1 MRCAGE
7 AFRQSVV
14 GSLPLRRGAPMRTSG
29 VQLGG
34 SLAGKLSFR
43 PSSIFQS
50 EDFASGVGRGRRCL
64 RRAIAASG
72 RTDVR
77 RFDIM
82 APARQRTRYPRR
94 GGATRRSSRNAKTI
108 NAMPNTR
115 AKAPSHQVRTTA
127 PAKGAT
133 IIRMP

>member
-1 MRCAGE
+1 MRA
-7 AFRQSVV
+7 
-14 GSLPLRRGAPMRTSG
+14 SG

-82 APARQRTRYPRR
+82 APAAPQRTRYPRR

>member
-1 MRCAGE
+1 
-7 AFRQSVV
+7 
-14 GSLPLRRGAPMRTSG
+14 MRTSG

-50 EDFASGVGRGRRCL
+50 EDFASDVGRRCL
-64 RRAIAASG
+64 RRAVAASG

-82 APARQRTRYPRR
+82 APADALSAPW
-94 GGATRRSSRNAKTI
+94 RSDKTI
-108 NAMPNTR
+108 QSERQDDQCDAEYEG
-115 AKAPSHQVRTTA
+115 
-127 PAKGAT
+127 KGAEPT
-133 IIRMP
+133 R

>member
-1 MRCAGE
+1 MRA
-7 AFRQSVV
+7 
-14 GSLPLRRGAPMRTSG
+14 SG

-50 EDFASGVGRGRRCL
+50 EDFASDVGRRCL
-64 RRAIAASG
+64 RRAIAAFG

-82 APARQRTRYPRR
+82 APAAAANALSAPW
-94 GGATRRSSRNAKTI
+94 RSDKTI
-108 NAMPNTR
+108 QSERQDDQCDAEH
-115 AKAPSHQVRTTA
+115 KG
-127 PAKGAT
+127 KGAEPPGEDD
-133 IIRMP
+133 RSG

>member
-1 MRCAGE
+1 MRA
-7 AFRQSVV
+7 
-14 GSLPLRRGAPMRTSG
+14 SG

-50 EDFASGVGRGRRCL
+50 EDFASDVGRRCL
-64 RRAIAASG
+64 RRAIPASG

-82 APARQRTRYPRR
+82 APA
-94 GGATRRSSRNAKTI
+94 AAANALSASWRSDKTI
-108 NAMPNTR
+108 QSERQDDQCDAE
-115 AKAPSHQVRTTA
+115 HEG
-127 PAKGAT
+127 KGAEPPGEDD
-133 IIRMP
+133 RSG

>member
-1 MRCAGE
+1 
-7 AFRQSVV
+7 
-14 GSLPLRRGAPMRTSG
+14 MRTSG

-50 EDFASGVGRGRRCL
+50 EDFPSGVGRGRGCL

-82 APARQRTRYPRR
+82 APA
-94 GGATRRSSRNAKTI
+94 AAANALSASWRSDKTI
-108 NAMPNTR
+108 QSERQDDQCDAE
-115 AKAPSHQVRTTA
+115 HEG
-127 PAKGAT
+127 KGAEPPGEDD
-133 IIRMP
+133 RSG